1 MILDAFRPEEQL
13 LLRCVRTEP
22 EGEQAEVIRVLLT
35 SPLDWNYLLETTRH
49 HRMIPLLYWCL
60 KGTFAEYV
68 PEQTLESLRTGFR
81 DNTLRNLSMLHE
93 IKSVTQILAQA
104 GIPAV
109 PFKGV
114 VLALQAYHH
123 AALRVCRDI
132 DLIVP
137 HQYIHQAKDLLL
149 KSGYQFHSEYVGA
162 DRSALYQQGSNAF
175 PLVNSA
181 NGLILELHWRLM
193 PELSIDSDYFW
204 EKAAPQEY
212 SGAKVLQFSPED
224 LILLLLIHGSKHL
237 WSELIWAVDVDQIL
251 RHTKDIQWNRLLKLA
266 QNWRVGR
273 FVKVGALF
281 CHTLLNSPIPEPI
294 VKHCKE
300 DRVAVALCDRAQAN
314 TFASKLGEFS
324 GHWANYQMR
333 EGGRSK
339 LQYLGAQ
346 LINWKP
352 SSRDISFLPLPKPLH
367 FLYPVVRMVRVPIQY
382 MGGLIKPRKRVKQI
396 YHDR

>member
-1 MILDAFRPEEQL
+1 MNRSSFRPEEQL
-13 LLRCVRTEP
+13 LLQCVHTRTELVQIDALR
-22 EGEQAEVIRVLLT
+22 ELIN
-35 SPLDWNYLLETTRH
+35 SPLDWNYLLRIGRQ
-49 HRMIPLLYWCL
+49 HRLIPLLYWYL
-60 KGTFAEYV
+60 KNKFLEGV
-68 PEQTLESLRTGFR
+68 PVQPLSAMRIEFR

-123 AALRVCRDI
+123 TALRVCRDI

-137 HQYIHQAKDLLL
+137 HQDIHQAKDLLL

-193 PELSIDSDYFW
+193 PEVSIDSDYFW

-237 WSELIWAVDVDQIL
+237 WSELIWAVDVDQML
-251 RHTKDIQWNRLLKLA
+251 RHTKDIQWDHLLKLA
-266 QNWRVGR
+266 QNWKVGR
-273 FVKVGALF
+273 FVKVGMLF
-281 CHTLLNSPIPEPI
+281 CHTLLNSPVPEQI
-294 VKHCKE
+294 VKCCKK
-300 DRVAVALCDRAQAN
+300 DRVAVALCDRVQAN
-314 TFASKLGEFS
+314 TFSSELGEFS
-324 GHWANYQMR
+324 RHWANYQMR

-352 SSRDISFLPLPKPLH
+352 SSRDIAFLPLPKPLR

-382 MGGLIKPRKRVKQI
+382 MGGLIKPRKKGEKI
-396 YHDR
+396 YHE

>member
-1 MILDAFRPEEQL
+1 MNRSSFRPEEQL
-13 LLRCVRTEP
+13 LLQCVHTHTELVQIDALR
-22 EGEQAEVIRVLLT
+22 ELIN
-35 SPLDWNYLLETTRH
+35 SPLDWNYLLRIGRQ
-49 HRMIPLLYWCL
+49 HRLIPLLYWYL
-60 KGTFAEYV
+60 KNKFLEGV
-68 PEQTLESLRTGFR
+68 PVQSLSAMRIEFR

-123 AALRVCRDI
+123 TALRVCRDI

-193 PELSIDSDYFW
+193 PEVSIDSDYFW

-237 WSELIWAVDVDQIL
+237 WSELIWAVDVDQML
-251 RHTKDIQWNRLLKLA
+251 RHTKDIQWDHLLKLA
-266 QNWRVGR
+266 QNWKVGR
-273 FVKVGALF
+273 FVKVGMLF
-281 CHTLLNSPIPEPI
+281 CHTLLNSPVPEQI
-294 VKHCKE
+294 VKCCKK
-300 DRVAVALCDRAQAN
+300 DRVAVALCDRVQAN
-314 TFASKLGEFS
+314 TFSSELGEFS
-324 GHWANYQMR
+324 RHWANYQMR

-352 SSRDISFLPLPKPLH
+352 SSRDIAFLPLPKPLR

-382 MGGLIKPRKRVKQI
+382 MGGLIKPRKKGEKI
-396 YHDR
+396 YHE

>member
-1 MILDAFRPEEQL
+1 MNRSSFRPEEQL
-13 LLRCVRTEP
+13 LLQCVHTHTELVQIDALR
-22 EGEQAEVIRVLLT
+22 ELIN
-35 SPLDWNYLLETTRH
+35 SPLDWNYLLRIGRQ
-49 HRMIPLLYWCL
+49 HRLIPLLYWYL
-60 KGTFAEYV
+60 KNKFLEGV
-68 PEQTLESLRTGFR
+68 PVQPLSAMRIEFR

-123 AALRVCRDI
+123 TALRVCRDI

-193 PELSIDSDYFW
+193 PEVSIDSDYFW

-237 WSELIWAVDVDQIL
+237 WSELIWAVDVDQML
-251 RHTKDIQWNRLLKLA
+251 RHTKDIQWDHLLKLA
-266 QNWRVGR
+266 QNWKVGR
-273 FVKVGALF
+273 FVKVGMLF
-281 CHTLLNSPIPEPI
+281 CHTLLNSPVPEQI
-294 VKHCKE
+294 VKCCKK
-300 DRVAVALCDRAQAN
+300 DRVAVALCDRVQAN
-314 TFASKLGEFS
+314 TFSSELGEFS
-324 GHWANYQMR
+324 RHWANYQMR

-352 SSRDISFLPLPKPLH
+352 SSRDIAFLPLPKPLR

-382 MGGLIKPRKRVKQI
+382 MGGLIKPRKKGEKI
-396 YHDR
+396 YHE